1 MMDNNRQFTKEF
13 KELIIK
19 EKESNRAVYAEIF
32 KISDDTISVSTNAPT
47 GFTKNM
53 SVEVDRVP
61 ALIMNVNHKNLVIK
75 LTKKANFSTGQ
86 KIAVK
91 NIQKDIIIH
100 KLQETFDL
108 INEDKINADN
118 KDTLNSIFN
127 YKESCYSGNKF
138 NISNKLNENQAI
150 AVEKALQTDKFH
162 IIQGPPGTGKTHTII
177 EIIKQLY
184 KQNKRILIT
193 THTHI
198 ALDNIIERLDS
209 INDEDILRIGQKNK
223 ITGNSLKYTFDEQIK
238 KHPKYE
244 LVLEKESFIRELE
257 NSDDYIEEDDFDVL
271 HRKDNFINRIFKQIF
286 SIEEN
291 ESSLNNYVSEVNKT
305 KNIDMINEIQLEI
318 DNIKN
323 NIQSDIVKN
332 IKIIASTVLSSSSFI
347 TKDMEFDYVIMDE
360 ASQVPVYLALIPLM
374 KTNRFILIGD
384 NKQLQPIGNS
394 NASYL
399 LNKSIFNLL
408 IEKYPNNYT
417 FLNIQYRMNQQIS
430 DVASKLY
437 YDGKLLTGDN
447 VKNQKINIINDNS
460 FLLND
465 DAITFI
471 DTSNVNFDESEVGG
485 GCCNRY
491 ESSLV
496 VSIVKSLLSNNIP
509 EEEIGVITPYK
520 KQKLYLQKLLDS
532 EEINVECDTIYRFQG
547 REKDVILLSFCKSLN
562 MSLTKFQKKFLADK
576 NQLNVSITR
585 SRKKLIIIG
594 NYDMLSGASNIMNLV
609 KQFSPM
615 DVICLEDIL

>member
-305 KNIDMINEIQLEI
+305 KNIDRINEIQLEI

-562 MSLTKFQKKFLADK
+562 MSLSKFQKKFLADK

-615 DVICLEDIL
+615 DVIYLEDIL